1 MSSRLDASRMA
12 ARSYPL
18 CALLVA
24 LALFSTGCR
33 SPYYGDR
40 GALLGGATGAAIG
53 AAVGEDSGNAVPAAI
68 LGAGIGAITGGAI
81 GDGIDADLARSKAE
95 IEARMGRQMTGA
107 VTTADVISMTQAG
120 LSEEVIATH
129 IRASGVAQPPGVNDL
144 IYLRNQ
150 GVSDHVIN
158 TMQQTPPRTAAV
170 YATAP
175 PPGGPVIVEHHYGYG
190 PYYPACGPSFHF
202 GHHHHRRHHHH
213 GVRWGFS
220 FHD

>member
-1 MSSRLDASRMA
+1 MA
-12 ARSYPL
+12 CRRTVLFGIVIVTLA
-18 CALLVA
+18 AL
-24 LALFSTGCR
+24 SGCR

-68 LGAGIGAITGGAI
+68 LGAGIGAITGGTI
-81 GDGIDADLARSKAE
+81 GDSIDADMARSRAE
-95 IEARMGRQMTGA
+95 IEARMGRQMSGA
-107 VTTADVISMTQAG
+107 VTPQDVIAMSQAG
-120 LSEEVIATH
+120 LSEDVIATH
-129 IRASGVAQPPGVNDL
+129 IRANGVAQPPGVNDL

-150 GVSDHVIN
+150 GVGDHVIQ
-158 TMQQTPPRTAAV
+158 TLQQTPPRSAGAV
-170 YATAP
+170 YASAP

-190 PYYPACGPSFHF
+190 PVYAPPCGPSFHF
-202 GHHHHRRHHHH
+202 GHHHHHRRHHHP

>member
-1 MSSRLDASRMA
+1 MSR
-12 ARSYPL
+12 RSWSL
-18 CALLVA
+18 A
-24 LALFSTGCR
+24 LALVAISIFAGCR

-81 GDGIDADLARSKAE
+81 GDGIDADLAQSRAE
-95 IEARMGRQMTGA
+95 VEARMGRQMSGA
-107 VTTADVISMTQAG
+107 VTPQDAIAMTAAG
-120 LSEEVIATH
+120 LSEDVIATH
-129 IRASGVAQPPGVNDL
+129 IRANGVAQAPGVNDL

-150 GVSDHVIN
+150 GVSDHVIQAL
-158 TMQQTPPRTAAV
+158 QQTPPRGAGTV
-170 YATAP
+170 YAAAP
-175 PPGGPVIVEHHYGYG
+175 PPGVPVVVEHHYGYG
-190 PYYPACGPSFHF
+190 PHYPPPYGPSFHF
-202 GHHHHRRHHHH
+202 GHHHHHRRHHHH